1 MKFGRFQITDWVK
14 YPFLHDQYRI
24 ESYYAREIISP
35 DKGYSGE
42 IAMVCQDEKFWELR
56 FDNSEF
62 ENMFYV
68 AHNPLQVKFET
79 LEAGQKYVD
88 DTLIKLEKLKMFL

>member
-1 MKFGRFQITDWVK
+1 MKFGRLKISDWIK
-14 YPFLHDQYRI
+14 YPFLRDNYRV
-24 ESYYAREIISP
+24 ESYYAREIISEE
-35 DKGYSGE
+35 KGYSGE
-42 IAMVCQDEKFWELR
+42 IAMVCPDETFWELR

-68 AHNPLQVKFET
+68 AHNPLQIKFKT
-79 LEAGQKYVD
+79 LEDGQKYVD